1 MRDKNSANTTQPSGE
16 NDFGGVGDFGD
27 ENVKNLSEDNDASNK
42 QIKCSIDS
50 LNALPDCLVIHI
62 LSFLDLEE
70 AAVTSVLGKRWR
82 YLWAELP
89 KLEFYFWGNS
99 DEGTKKI
106 SDFVARVHRTLATRK
121 GKYLEKLTVR
131 FPYRECFS
139 SDVDNWVE
147 FASKNKVKEIYFNLS
162 STEDLYT
169 LCDMMYSYPSLTSL
183 SLGGCILNPERKIEW
198 QSLTSL
204 EISNVDLPQRVV
216 EKVLSCCSVLNSL
229 NLRACWGFTCLKINS
244 PNLCKLRVH
253 DSDEEESEDFLEI
266 SAPYLKSLVLSLY
279 PIERK
284 LKLTNLSSLV
294 SAHFRFAGYTWD
306 PMYEDVLS
314 NTKEI
319 FENIQHVKEL
329 ELGHELLGAIAAL
342 ALDTSSQLPKST
354 RKSLK
359 INMFIDGEDYVTAI
373 VSLLESSPDLVAL
386 VIECDDP
393 YGVDDSWEPPA
404 RDDLGCDL
412 LHLKTVELIGLADQ
426 VLGGEPLLTLARV
439 ILKRA
444 TALEKMSIV
453 ATTETTEEFVK
464 IGQTLLTYPRSSPNA
479 SIHFL

>member
-306 PMYEDVLS
+306 PMYEDVLG

-342 ALDTSSQLPKST
+342 ALDASWQLPRST

-359 INMFIDGEDYVTAI
+359 INTFIDGEDYVTAI

-386 VIECDDP
+386 VIDCDDP
-393 YGVDDSWEPPA
+393 SGVEDSWEPPA

-412 LHLKTVELIGLADQ
+412 LHLKTVELIGLADA

-444 TALEKMSIV
+444 TALEKMSIL

-479 SIHFL
+479 AIDFL